1 MGVADLRNKAKDAFR
16 RKNYDHAIEVY
27 LEALQFEPDHRETIE
42 GFFQAAKKA
51 REGKGKG
58 LFGGMLSRVS
68 AGASRDP
75 RKRIAACLRGLAK
88 SPGDKGL
95 LMDLGD
101 AAAGAEIFEVAIVA
115 YHHAAEADPEDNLA
129 WKRLGEMLGK
139 KGRIQEA
146 LDALSNAVRIDPKD
160 QEAIK
165 LRKNLAAEGA
175 LKIAGYETARS
186 SRDLMK
192 DKDQAQRL
200 ETEQRIQFTPEH
212 AAAEIQ
218 KGRAEAEKDP
228 TNPRIRVRLGE
239 LHLQRGEET
248 EAVAEFEE
256 ALRLDPRNFDLSVRI
271 GDLRLGVLQRE
282 AEEAKRALDTDP
294 GSAEARARR
303 DAAFRALLEG
313 RLEEYGRRVKEHP
326 LDLAERFRL
335 GRTLL
340 QAGRVDDAAA
350 EFQMTVRDPS
360 RKTDSLLLL
369 AQCFERKNLIGLAV
383 KKVEEAVADYPS
395 LATPRAK
402 DVHYAHADLLERQGD
417 RAKAREIFERIFE
430 VDITYRDVA
439 KRLEALAAEA

>member
-1 MGVADLRNKAKDAFR
+1 MA
-16 RKNYDHAIEVY
+16 
-27 LEALQFEPDHRETIE
+27 
-42 GFFQAAKKA
+42 
-51 REGKGKG
+51 
-58 LFGGMLSRVS
+58 
-68 AGASRDP
+68 
-75 RKRIAACLRGLAK
+75 
-88 SPGDKGL
+88 
-95 LMDLGD
+95 
-101 AAAGAEIFEVAIVA
+101 
-115 YHHAAEADPEDNLA
+115 
-129 WKRLGEMLGK
+129 
-139 KGRIQEA
+139 
-146 LDALSNAVRIDPKD
+146 
-160 QEAIK
+160 
-165 LRKNLAAEGA
+165 
-175 LKIAGYETARS
+175 
-186 SRDLMK
+186 
-192 DKDQAQRL
+192 
-200 ETEQRIQFTPEH
+200 
-212 AAAEIQ
+212 
-218 KGRAEAEKDP
+218 
-228 TNPRIRVRLGE
+228 E

-271 GDLRLGVLQRE
+271 GDLRLGVLQRA
-282 AEEAKRALDTDP
+282 AEEAKRALDSDP

-303 DAAFRALLEG
+303 DAAFRALLDG

-369 AQCFERKNLIGLAV
+369 AQCFEKKNLIGLAV
-383 KKVEEAVADYPS
+383 KKLEEAVADYPS